1 MYKEAVRVCLTSLL
15 MLGFCLTATEA
26 QVKVDSNSFSGIE
39 ARSIGPA
46 TMSGRILA
54 IDAINNNPQTLYVG
68 AAGGGVWKSTNGGTT
83 FKPIFE
89 KNIQSIGAITIDQ
102 SKPDTV
108 WVGTG
113 EADTRNSVSVGNG
126 LYKTTDGGENWT
138 LVGLEKSERISRIL
152 IDPKK
157 SDTIYVSVVGNL
169 WNDSED
175 RGLYKTTDGGKTWE
189 KILYVDA
196 KTGCSDIAI
205 DPQETNTIYAG
216 MWQFRR
222 LPYIFTSGGSGSGL
236 HKSTDGGKTWKKLT
250 SGLPEGEL
258 GRIAIAVAP
267 SRPNVVYANVEAK
280 KTGLY
285 RSDDMGETWRK
296 VSSSFYVTA
305 RPFYFSHL
313 YVDPKDYNKVYKTGF
328 SLGLS
333 RDGGVSFGE
342 AGGSTHGDHHAL
354 WIDPNNTSHLY
365 LGTDGGVYETQ
376 DSRLW
381 TFLKG
386 LPVSQFYHVS
396 YDMKYPYNIYG
407 GLQDNGSWVG
417 PSTSSIGVRN
427 KDWKNV
433 GFGDGFY
440 TFADPNDPNIIYSE
454 WQGGRLLRYHRNTG
468 ELKAIQPFPKKGEPK
483 YRFNWNAPVEIGEKN
498 SKALYI
504 GSQFLLRSTDQGESW
519 ERISE
524 DLTTNNKEK
533 QQQEKSGGL
542 TIDNSGAENHCTI
555 YAINESPIDNNII
568 WVGTDD
574 GNLQVTRDG
583 GKSWEN
589 VVANIQGLP
598 ANTWC
603 SSVEASNHDVATA
616 YVTFDGHQT
625 GDMKPY
631 VFKTTDFGKTWKAL
645 ATDDIKGYVHI
656 IREDLV
662 KPNLLFLGTEFG
674 LFISIDGGNQ
684 WSQFTGD
691 FPKAAVRD
699 LAIHKRDSDLI
710 IATHGRGIYIIDDL
724 SAFRQ
729 LTPQVLEKPIHLF
742 NTRPSYTSVPIV
754 EQDFPGDDEYVG
766 KPLPEIAYI
775 TYYLKERHI
784 KGDFKVEI
792 FNSEG
797 KLMTTLPGGKRKGL
811 NRVGWAMRLKPP
823 KVPPSPSLE
832 GGLVIGPLVP
842 EGTYT
847 VKVTKDKDVYEGKI
861 EITADPKFPHS
872 AADRKLQQESIMKLY
887 LMQERLA
894 FVAALVTNARDQAK
908 AKSKDLKTDPLAK
921 TLDAFAEKLDT
932 LHKTLVATN
941 PDGIVTGEE
950 RLRERVI
957 DLYNIIG
964 RFGGKPTNSQLDRLT
979 NVEQEIEDANKE
991 FEAITTKEL
1000 EVINT
1005 KLKTKKQE
1013 PIKLLTKE
1021 EFDKKQAESQGT
1033 AQMLK
1038 NFTAFGLFR

>member
-342 AGGSTHGDHHAL
+342 AGGSTHSDHHAL

-396 YDMKYPYNIYG
+396 YDMKYPYNVYG

-468 ELKAIQPFPKKGEPK
+468 ELKAIQPFPKKG
-483 YRFNWNAPVEIGEKN
+483 
-498 SKALYI
+498 
-504 GSQFLLRSTDQGESW
+504 
-519 ERISE
+519 
-524 DLTTNNKEK
+524 
-533 QQQEKSGGL
+533 
-542 TIDNSGAENHCTI
+542 
-555 YAINESPIDNNII
+555 
-568 WVGTDD
+568 
-574 GNLQVTRDG
+574 
-583 GKSWEN
+583 
-589 VVANIQGLP
+589 
-598 ANTWC
+598 
-603 SSVEASNHDVATA
+603 
-616 YVTFDGHQT
+616 
-625 GDMKPY
+625 
-631 VFKTTDFGKTWKAL
+631 
-645 ATDDIKGYVHI
+645 
-656 IREDLV
+656 
-662 KPNLLFLGTEFG
+662 
-674 LFISIDGGNQ
+674 
-684 WSQFTGD
+684 
-691 FPKAAVRD
+691 
-699 LAIHKRDSDLI
+699 
-710 IATHGRGIYIIDDL
+710 
-724 SAFRQ
+724 
-729 LTPQVLEKPIHLF
+729 
-742 NTRPSYTSVPIV
+742 
-754 EQDFPGDDEYVG
+754 
-766 KPLPEIAYI
+766 
-775 TYYLKERHI
+775 
-784 KGDFKVEI
+784 
-792 FNSEG
+792 
-797 KLMTTLPGGKRKGL
+797 
-811 NRVGWAMRLKPP
+811 
-823 KVPPSPSLE
+823 
-832 GGLVIGPLVP
+832 
-842 EGTYT
+842 
-847 VKVTKDKDVYEGKI
+847 
-861 EITADPKFPHS
+861 
-872 AADRKLQQESIMKLY
+872 
-887 LMQERLA
+887 
-894 FVAALVTNARDQAK
+894 
-908 AKSKDLKTDPLAK
+908 
-921 TLDAFAEKLDT
+921 
-932 LHKTLVATN
+932 
-941 PDGIVTGEE
+941 
-950 RLRERVI
+950 
-957 DLYNIIG
+957 
-964 RFGGKPTNSQLDRLT
+964 
-979 NVEQEIEDANKE
+979 
-991 FEAITTKEL
+991 
-1000 EVINT
+1000 
-1005 KLKTKKQE
+1005 
-1013 PIKLLTKE
+1013 
-1021 EFDKKQAESQGT
+1021 
-1033 AQMLK
+1033 
-1038 NFTAFGLFR
+1038 